1 MQSLWPFLTRELRDA
16 PGRANY
22 TLRLTLSCAVL
33 IVLFMTLHIPF
44 LAVALIVVFYVSQPN
59 VLMIKLV
66 SVVFVVTVS
75 VALGGVLLII
85 KWTYDYPLI
94 RLVASV
100 ILFFCAIYLMRVLG
114 KLGLAFFVVA
124 LAVIYAQT
132 FPSMTSQSEVLVRL
146 LLWLWVAINTAIL
159 VTLLVNACFQQ
170 AFPGYQFKARL
181 VVMLRQTARRL
192 SQPDDGTPPPT
203 VTEIAGQFNQL
214 RSLYQQ
220 AARATPEIAASPQAW
235 QSLMAAAL
243 SCSHLTA
250 LLQPGD
256 DHPDARRRIASQLN
270 ALADNLPAAAEVQPL
285 IVPRDGANSAILQEI
300 AEVLA
305 RLARGE
311 TIPLPQ
317 GEVEKAPLLLPDAW
331 SNPAYLHF
339 ALKTLL
345 ATLLCYVFYTAAD
358 WQGIHT
364 IMLSCVIVAQPG
376 LGATMQKTW
385 LRIGGALLATLIA
398 LLLIVFVQPWTDSL
412 SGLLAMTLP
421 VFALAAWIAA
431 GSERIAYAGI
441 QIGFTFALAFLSWF
455 GPLSNLTELRDRVI
469 GILLGVLVS
478 SIVHLYLW
486 PDSEAPQLKARL
498 AQLYRQLAQTLAAR
512 DDEVQQVPLFAALT
526 ESETLINRVAA
537 EPLGT
542 YAHPWPEAKSWPARA
557 TFRQAEEI
565 LRLSEGYRLYAAPED
580 TFLARCARRLEAYAS
595 DIDAQQNTVER
606 VQAQQPDPANPFG
619 APLVNALAALPTW
632 PLASSVIPRQATRSC
647 RKPLLFRASGAPWR
661 LPSPSRN

>member
-44 LAVALIVVFYVSQPN
+44 LAVALIVAFYVSQPN

-66 SVVFVVTVS
+66 SVVFVLTVS

-132 FPSMTSQSEVLVRL
+132 FPSMTSQSEILVRL

-421 VFALAAWIAA
+421 VLALAAWIAA

-526 ESETLINRVAA
+526 ESETLINRVSA

-606 VQAQQPDPANPFG
+606 VQAPQPDPANPFG
-619 APLVNALAALPTW
+619 APLVNALAALPAW
-632 PLASSVIPRQATRSC
+632 PFASSVIPRQATRS
-647 RKPLLFRASGAPWR
+647 
-661 LPSPSRN
+661 

>member
-132 FPSMTSQSEVLVRL
+132 FPSMTSQSEILVRL

-542 YAHPWPEAKSWPARA
+542 YAHPWPEAKSWPTRA

-606 VQAQQPDPANPFG
+606 VQAQQPDPTNPFG

-632 PLASSVIPRQATRSC
+632 PLASSVIPRQATRS
-647 RKPLLFRASGAPWR
+647 
-661 LPSPSRN
+661 

>member
-132 FPSMTSQSEVLVRL
+132 FPSMTSQSEILVRL

-192 SQPDDGTPPPT
+192 SQPDDGMPPPT

-595 DIDAQQNTVER
+595 DIDAQQNSVER

-632 PLASSVIPRQATRSC
+632 PLASSVIPRQATRS
-647 RKPLLFRASGAPWR
+647 
-661 LPSPSRN
+661 

>member
-66 SVVFVVTVS
+66 SVVFVLTVS

-132 FPSMTSQSEVLVRL
+132 FPSMTSQSEILVRL

-606 VQAQQPDPANPFG
+606 VQAPQPDPANPFG
-619 APLVNALAALPTW
+619 APLVNALAALPAW
-632 PLASSVIPRQATRSC
+632 PFASSVIPRQATRS
-647 RKPLLFRASGAPWR
+647 
-661 LPSPSRN
+661 

>member
-132 FPSMTSQSEVLVRL
+132 FPSMTSQSEILVRL

-181 VVMLRQTARRL
+181 VVMLRQTARLL

-256 DHPDARRRIASQLN
+256 DHPDARRQIASQLN

-285 IVPRDGANSAILQEI
+285 IVPRNGANSAILQEI

-632 PLASSVIPRQATRSC
+632 PLASSVIPRQATRS
-647 RKPLLFRASGAPWR
+647 
-661 LPSPSRN
+661 

>member
-132 FPSMTSQSEVLVRL
+132 FPSMTSQSEILVRL

-220 AARATPEIAASPQAW
+220 AARGTPEIAASPQDW

-632 PLASSVIPRQATRSC
+632 PLASSVIPRQATRS
-647 RKPLLFRASGAPWR
+647 
-661 LPSPSRN
+661 

>member
-132 FPSMTSQSEVLVRL
+132 FPSMTSQSEILVRL

-235 QSLMAAAL
+235 QSLIAAAL

-498 AQLYRQLAQTLAAR
+498 AQLYRQLAKTLAAR

-632 PLASSVIPRQATRSC
+632 PLASSVIPRQATRS
-647 RKPLLFRASGAPWR
+647 
-661 LPSPSRN
+661 

>member
-132 FPSMTSQSEVLVRL
+132 FPSMTSQSEILVRL

-192 SQPDDGTPPPT
+192 SQPDNGTPPPT

-542 YAHPWPEAKSWPARA
+542 YAHPWPEAKSWPSRA

-632 PLASSVIPRQATRSC
+632 PLASSVIPRQATRS
-647 RKPLLFRASGAPWR
+647 
-661 LPSPSRN
+661 

>member
-66 SVVFVVTVS
+66 SVVFVLTVS

-132 FPSMTSQSEVLVRL
+132 FPSMTSQSEILVRL

-181 VVMLRQTARRL
+181 VVMLRQTARLL

-421 VFALAAWIAA
+421 VLALAAWIAA

-526 ESETLINRVAA
+526 ESETLINRVSA

-606 VQAQQPDPANPFG
+606 VQAPQPDPANPFG
-619 APLVNALAALPTW
+619 APLVNALAALPAW
-632 PLASSVIPRQATRSC
+632 PFASSVIPRQATRS
-647 RKPLLFRASGAPWR
+647 
-661 LPSPSRN
+661 

>member
-66 SVVFVVTVS
+66 SVVFVLTVS

-132 FPSMTSQSEVLVRL
+132 FPSMTSQSEILVRL
-146 LLWLWVAINTAIL
+146 LLWLWVAITTAIL

-181 VVMLRQTARRL
+181 VVMIRQTARRL

-421 VFALAAWIAA
+421 VLALAAWIAA

-512 DDEVQQVPLFAALT
+512 NDEVQQVPLFAALT
-526 ESETLINRVAA
+526 ESETLINRVSA

-606 VQAQQPDPANPFG
+606 VQAPQPDPANPFG
-619 APLVNALAALPTW
+619 APLVNALAALPAW
-632 PLASSVIPRQATRSC
+632 PFASSVIPRQATRS
-647 RKPLLFRASGAPWR
+647 
-661 LPSPSRN
+661 

>member
-132 FPSMTSQSEVLVRL
+132 FPSMTSQSEILVRL

-181 VVMLRQTARRL
+181 VVMLRQTAQIL
-192 SQPDDGTPPPT
+192 SQPDGGAPQPSFK
-203 VTEIAGQFNQL
+203 EIAGQFNQL
-214 RSLYQQ
+214 QSLYQQ

-243 SCSHLTA
+243 RCYHLTA
-250 LLQPGD
+250 LLQPGR
-256 DHPDARRRIASQLN
+256 DHSDARQRIARELN
-270 ALADNLPAAAEVQPL
+270 ALADNLPRPTAADMEPL
-285 IVPRDGANSAILQEI
+285 MVPRDSDNSAILQEI

-311 TIPLPQ
+311 TIALPQ

-331 SNPAYLHF
+331 SNPVYLHF

-498 AQLYRQLAQTLAAR
+498 AQLYRQLAQTLSSS
-512 DDEVQQVPLFAALT
+512 DDEVQLVPLFAALT

-542 YAHPWPEAKSWPARA
+542 YAHPWPEAKNWPVRA
-557 TFRQAEEI
+557 TFHQAEEI
-565 LRLSEGYRLYAAPED
+565 LRLSEGYRLYAAPGD
-580 TFLARCARRLEAYAS
+580 TFTPLR
-595 DIDAQQNTVER
+595 
-606 VQAQQPDPANPFG
+606 PA
-619 APLVNALAALPTW
+619 A
-632 PLASSVIPRQATRSC
+632 
-647 RKPLLFRASGAPWR
+647 
-661 LPSPSRN
+661 

>member
-132 FPSMTSQSEVLVRL
+132 FPSMTSQSEILVRL

-317 GEVEKAPLLLPDAW
+317 GEVEKAPLLLPDTW

-606 VQAQQPDPANPFG
+606 VQAPQPDPANPFG

-632 PLASSVIPRQATRSC
+632 PLASSVIPRQATRS
-647 RKPLLFRASGAPWR
+647 
-661 LPSPSRN
+661 

>member
-132 FPSMTSQSEVLVRL
+132 FPSMTSQSEILVRL

-181 VVMLRQTARRL
+181 VVMLRQTARIL
-192 SQPDDGTPPPT
+192 SQPDGGAPQPSFK
-203 VTEIAGQFNQL
+203 VIAGQFNQL
-214 RSLYQQ
+214 QSLYQQ
-220 AARATPEIAASPQAW
+220 AARATPEIASSPQAW

-243 SCSHLTA
+243 RCYHLTA
-250 LLQPGD
+250 LLQPGR
-256 DHPDARRRIASQLN
+256 DHSDARQRIACELN
-270 ALADNLPAAAEVQPL
+270 ALADNLPSPTAADMEPL
-285 IVPRDGANSAILQEI
+285 MVPRDSDNSAILQEI

-311 TIPLPQ
+311 TIALPQ

-331 SNPAYLHF
+331 SNPVYLHF

-498 AQLYRQLAQTLAAR
+498 AQLYRQLAQTLSSS
-512 DDEVQQVPLFAALT
+512 DDEVQD
-526 ESETLINRVAA
+526 R
-537 EPLGT
+537 
-542 YAHPWPEAKSWPARA
+542 KS
-557 TFRQAEEI
+557 
-565 LRLSEGYRLYAAPED
+565 
-580 TFLARCARRLEAYAS
+580 
-595 DIDAQQNTVER
+595 V
-606 VQAQQPDPANPFG
+606 V
-619 APLVNALAALPTW
+619 
-632 PLASSVIPRQATRSC
+632 
-647 RKPLLFRASGAPWR
+647 
-661 LPSPSRN
+661 

>member
-66 SVVFVVTVS
+66 SVVFVLTVS

-132 FPSMTSQSEVLVRL
+132 FPSMTSQSEILVRL

-421 VFALAAWIAA
+421 VLALAAWIAA

-512 DDEVQQVPLFAALT
+512 EDEVQQVPLFAALT

-606 VQAQQPDPANPFG
+606 VQAPQPDPANPFG
-619 APLVNALAALPTW
+619 APLVNALAALPAW
-632 PLASSVIPRQATRSC
+632 PFASSVIPQQATRS
-647 RKPLLFRASGAPWR
+647 
-661 LPSPSRN
+661 

>member
-132 FPSMTSQSEVLVRL
+132 FPSMTSQSEILVRL

-192 SQPDDGTPPPT
+192 SQPDNGTPPPT

-431 GSERIAYAGI
+431 GSERISYAGI

-632 PLASSVIPRQATRSC
+632 PLASSVIPRQATRS
-647 RKPLLFRASGAPWR
+647 
-661 LPSPSRN
+661 

>member
-1 MQSLWPFLTRELRDA
+1 MQSLWPFLTRELHDA

-66 SVVFVVTVS
+66 SVVFVLTVS

-132 FPSMTSQSEVLVRL
+132 FPSMTSQSEILVRL

-421 VFALAAWIAA
+421 VLALAAWIAA

-526 ESETLINRVAA
+526 ESETLINRVSA

-606 VQAQQPDPANPFG
+606 VQAPQPDPANPFG
-619 APLVNALAALPTW
+619 APLVNALAALPAW
-632 PLASSVIPRQATRSC
+632 PFASSVIPRQATRS
-647 RKPLLFRASGAPWR
+647 
-661 LPSPSRN
+661 

>member
-1 MQSLWPFLTRELRDA
+1 MQSFWSFLTRELRDA

-33 IVLFMTLHIPF
+33 IVLFMTLQIPF

-59 VLMIKLV
+59 VVMIKLV
-66 SVVFVVTVS
+66 SLVFVVTVS

-94 RLVASV
+94 RLIASV
-100 ILFFCAIYLMRVLG
+100 FLFFCAIYLMRVLG
-114 KLGLAFFVVA
+114 KLGMAFFVVA

-132 FPSMTSQSEVLVRL
+132 FPSMTSQSEILVRL
-146 LLWLWVAINTAIL
+146 LMWLWVAINTAIL
-159 VTLLVNACFQQ
+159 VTLLVNACFRQ

-181 VVMLRQTARRL
+181 VVMLRQTARAL
-192 SQPDDGTPPPT
+192 THPGNEQPTFKAL
-203 VTEIAGQFNQL
+203 AGQFNQL
-214 RSLYQQ
+214 QSLYQQ

-243 SCSHLTA
+243 RCYHLTT
-250 LLQPGD
+250 LLQPGN
-256 DHPDARRRIASQLN
+256 DHSDARQQLARKLN
-270 ALADNLPAAAEVQPL
+270 ALADNLPTTVADIQPQV
-285 IVPRDGANSAILQEI
+285 IPRESANSAILQEL
-300 AEVLA
+300 AGVLA

-311 TIPLPQ
+311 AIPLPR

-376 LGATMQKTW
+376 LGATLQKTW

-398 LLLIVFVQPWTDSL
+398 LILIVFVQPWTDSL

-455 GPLSNLTELRDRVI
+455 APLSNLTELRDRVI

-498 AQLYRQLAQTLAAR
+498 AQLYRQLAQTLSAR
-512 DDEVQQVPLFAALT
+512 NDEVQLVPLFAALT
-526 ESETLINRVAA
+526 ESETLLHRVAA
-537 EPLGT
+537 EPLAT
-542 YAHPWPEAKSWPARA
+542 YAHPWPDAKKWPVRA

-580 TFLARCARRLEAYAS
+580 TFLARCAGRLEGYAAS
-595 DIDAQQNTVER
+595 IDQQQNTAITPQVLH
-606 VQAQQPDPANPFG
+606 PDPANPFG
-619 APLVNALAALPTW
+619 APLLNALAALPTW
-632 PLASSVIPRQATRSC
+632 SFASSVIPRQAARS
-647 RKPLLFRASGAPWR
+647 
-661 LPSPSRN
+661 

>member
-66 SVVFVVTVS
+66 SVVFVLTVS

-132 FPSMTSQSEVLVRL
+132 FPSMTSQSEILVRL

-285 IVPRDGANSAILQEI
+285 IVPRNGANSAILQEI

-421 VFALAAWIAA
+421 VLALAAWIAA

-526 ESETLINRVAA
+526 ESETLINRVSA

-619 APLVNALAALPTW
+619 APLVNALAALPAW
-632 PLASSVIPRQATRSC
+632 PFASSVIPRQATRS
-647 RKPLLFRASGAPWR
+647 
-661 LPSPSRN
+661 

>member
-132 FPSMTSQSEVLVRL
+132 FPSMTSQSEILVRL

-181 VVMLRQTARRL
+181 VVMLRQTAKVL
-192 SQPDDGTPPPT
+192 SQPDEGEPQPT
-203 VTEIAGQFNQL
+203 FTEIAGQFNQL
-214 RSLYQQ
+214 QSLYQQ

-243 SCSHLTA
+243 RCYHLTA

-498 AQLYRQLAQTLAAR
+498 AQLYRQLAKTLAAR

-632 PLASSVIPRQATRSC
+632 PLASSVIPRQATRS
-647 RKPLLFRASGAPWR
+647 
-661 LPSPSRN
+661 

>member
-132 FPSMTSQSEVLVRL
+132 FPSMTSQSEILVRL

-250 LLQPGD
+250 LLLPGD

-270 ALADNLPAAAEVQPL
+270 ALADNLPAAAEIQPL

-300 AEVLA
+300 AEVLV

-311 TIPLPQ
+311 TILLPQ

-606 VQAQQPDPANPFG
+606 VQAPQPDPANPFG

-632 PLASSVIPRQATRSC
+632 PLASSVIPRQATRS
-647 RKPLLFRASGAPWR
+647 
-661 LPSPSRN
+661 

>member
-132 FPSMTSQSEVLVRL
+132 FPSMTSQSEILVRL

-526 ESETLINRVAA
+526 ESETLINRVSA

-632 PLASSVIPRQATRSC
+632 PLASSVIPRQATRS
-647 RKPLLFRASGAPWR
+647 
-661 LPSPSRN
+661 

>member
-132 FPSMTSQSEVLVRL
+132 FPAMTSQSEILVRL

-250 LLQPGD
+250 LLLPGD

-606 VQAQQPDPANPFG
+606 VQAPQPDPANPFG

-632 PLASSVIPRQATRSC
+632 PLASSVIPRQATRS
-647 RKPLLFRASGAPWR
+647 
-661 LPSPSRN
+661 

>member
-66 SVVFVVTVS
+66 SVVFVLTVS

-132 FPSMTSQSEVLVRL
+132 FPSMTSQSEILVRL

-412 SGLLAMTLP
+412 SGLLAMTLS
-421 VFALAAWIAA
+421 VLALAAWIAA

-526 ESETLINRVAA
+526 ESETLINRVSA

-606 VQAQQPDPANPFG
+606 VQAPQPDPANPFG
-619 APLVNALAALPTW
+619 APLVNALAALPAW
-632 PLASSVIPRQATRSC
+632 PFASSVIPRQATRS
-647 RKPLLFRASGAPWR
+647 
-661 LPSPSRN
+661 

>member
-132 FPSMTSQSEVLVRL
+132 FPSMTSQSEILVRL

-250 LLQPGD
+250 LLLPGD

-358 WQGIHT
+358 WQGIHN

-606 VQAQQPDPANPFG
+606 VQAPQPDPANPFG

-632 PLASSVIPRQATRSC
+632 PLASSVIPRQATRS
-647 RKPLLFRASGAPWR
+647 
-661 LPSPSRN
+661 

>member
-132 FPSMTSQSEVLVRL
+132 FPSMTSQSEILVRL

-181 VVMLRQTARRL
+181 VVMLRQTAQIL
-192 SQPDDGTPPPT
+192 SQPDGGAPQPSFK
-203 VTEIAGQFNQL
+203 EIAGQFNQL
-214 RSLYQQ
+214 QSLYQQ

-243 SCSHLTA
+243 RCYHLTA
-250 LLQPGD
+250 LLQPGR
-256 DHPDARRRIASQLN
+256 DHSDARQRIARELN
-270 ALADNLPAAAEVQPL
+270 ALADNLPSPTAADMEPL
-285 IVPRDGANSAILQEI
+285 MVPRDSDNSAILQEI

-305 RLARGE
+305 RLACGE
-311 TIPLPQ
+311 TIALPQ

-331 SNPAYLHF
+331 SNPVYLHF

-498 AQLYRQLAQTLAAR
+498 AQLYRQLAQTLSSS
-512 DDEVQQVPLFAALT
+512 DDEVQLVPLFAALT

-542 YAHPWPEAKSWPARA
+542 YAHPWPEAKNWPVRA
-557 TFRQAEEI
+557 TFHQAEEI
-565 LRLSEGYRLYAAPED
+565 LRLSEGYRLYAAPGD
-580 TFLARCARRLEAYAS
+580 TFYPLR
-595 DIDAQQNTVER
+595 
-606 VQAQQPDPANPFG
+606 PA
-619 APLVNALAALPTW
+619 A
-632 PLASSVIPRQATRSC
+632 
-647 RKPLLFRASGAPWR
+647 
-661 LPSPSRN
+661 

>member
-132 FPSMTSQSEVLVRL
+132 FPSMTSQSEILVRL

-181 VVMLRQTARRL
+181 VVMLRQTAQIL
-192 SQPDDGTPPPT
+192 SQPDGGAPQPSFK
-203 VTEIAGQFNQL
+203 EIAGQFNQL
-214 RSLYQQ
+214 QSLYQQ

-243 SCSHLTA
+243 RCYHLTA
-250 LLQPGD
+250 LLQPGR
-256 DHPDARRRIASQLN
+256 DHSDARQRIARELN
-270 ALADNLPAAAEVQPL
+270 ALADNLPSPTAADMEPL
-285 IVPRDGANSAILQEI
+285 MVPRDSDNSAILQEI

-311 TIPLPQ
+311 TIALPQ

-331 SNPAYLHF
+331 SNPVYLHF

-498 AQLYRQLAQTLAAR
+498 AQLYRQLAQTLSSS
-512 DDEVQQVPLFAALT
+512 DDEVQLVPLFAALT

-542 YAHPWPEAKSWPARA
+542 YAHPWPEAKNWPVRA
-557 TFRQAEEI
+557 TFHQAEEI
-565 LRLSEGYRLYAAPED
+565 LRLSEGYRLYAAPGD
-580 TFLARCARRLEAYAS
+580 TFTPLR
-595 DIDAQQNTVER
+595 
-606 VQAQQPDPANPFG
+606 PA
-619 APLVNALAALPTW
+619 A
-632 PLASSVIPRQATRSC
+632 
-647 RKPLLFRASGAPWR
+647 
-661 LPSPSRN
+661 

>member
-66 SVVFVVTVS
+66 SVVFVLTVS

-132 FPSMTSQSEVLVRL
+132 FPSMTSQSEILVRL

-421 VFALAAWIAA
+421 VLALAAWIAA

-441 QIGFTFALAFLSWF
+441 QIGFTFSLAFLSWF

-512 DDEVQQVPLFAALT
+512 NDEVQQVPLFAALT
-526 ESETLINRVAA
+526 ESETLINRVSA

-606 VQAQQPDPANPFG
+606 VQAPQPDPANPFG
-619 APLVNALAALPTW
+619 APLVNALAALPAW
-632 PLASSVIPRQATRSC
+632 PFASSVIPRQATRS
-647 RKPLLFRASGAPWR
+647 
-661 LPSPSRN
+661 

>member
-132 FPSMTSQSEVLVRL
+132 FPSMTSQSEILVRL

-486 PDSEAPQLKARL
+486 PDSEAPQLKACL

-512 DDEVQQVPLFAALT
+512 DNEVQQVPLFAALT

-606 VQAQQPDPANPFG
+606 VQAPQPDPANPFG

-632 PLASSVIPRQATRSC
+632 PLASSVIPRQATRS
-647 RKPLLFRASGAPWR
+647 
-661 LPSPSRN
+661 

>member
-66 SVVFVVTVS
+66 SVVFVLTVS

-132 FPSMTSQSEVLVRL
+132 FPSMTSQSEILVRL

-181 VVMLRQTARRL
+181 VVMLRQMARRL

-285 IVPRDGANSAILQEI
+285 IVPRNGANSAILQEI

-421 VFALAAWIAA
+421 VLALAAWIAA

-526 ESETLINRVAA
+526 ESETLINRVSA

-606 VQAQQPDPANPFG
+606 VQAPQPDPANPFG
-619 APLVNALAALPTW
+619 APLVNALAALPAW
-632 PLASSVIPRQATRSC
+632 PFASSVIPRQATRS
-647 RKPLLFRASGAPWR
+647 
-661 LPSPSRN
+661 

>member
-66 SVVFVVTVS
+66 SVVFVLTVS

-132 FPSMTSQSEVLVRL
+132 FPSMTSQSEILVRL

-421 VFALAAWIAA
+421 VLALAAWIAA

-526 ESETLINRVAA
+526 ESETLINRVSA

-606 VQAQQPDPANPFG
+606 VQAPQPDPANPFG
-619 APLVNALAALPTW
+619 APLVNALAALPAW
-632 PLASSVIPRQATRSC
+632 PFASSVIPRQATRS
-647 RKPLLFRASGAPWR
+647 
-661 LPSPSRN
+661 

>member
-132 FPSMTSQSEVLVRL
+132 FPSMTSQSEILVRL

-331 SNPAYLHF
+331 SNPTYLHF

-358 WQGIHT
+358 WQGVHT

-632 PLASSVIPRQATRSC
+632 PLASSVIPRQATRS
-647 RKPLLFRASGAPWR
+647 
-661 LPSPSRN
+661 

>member
-132 FPSMTSQSEVLVRL
+132 FPSMTSQSEILVRL
-146 LLWLWVAINTAIL
+146 LLWLWMAINTAIL

-512 DDEVQQVPLFAALT
+512 DDGVQQVPLFAALT

-632 PLASSVIPRQATRSC
+632 PLASSVIPRQATRS
-647 RKPLLFRASGAPWR
+647 
-661 LPSPSRN
+661 

>member
-132 FPSMTSQSEVLVRL
+132 FPSMTSQSEILVRL

-181 VVMLRQTARRL
+181 VVMLRQTARLL

-250 LLQPGD
+250 LLLPGD

-285 IVPRDGANSAILQEI
+285 IVPRNGANSAILQEI

-606 VQAQQPDPANPFG
+606 VQAPQPDPANPFG

-632 PLASSVIPRQATRSC
+632 PLASSVIPRQATRS
-647 RKPLLFRASGAPWR
+647 
-661 LPSPSRN
+661 

>member
-66 SVVFVVTVS
+66 SVVFVLTVS

-132 FPSMTSQSEVLVRL
+132 FPSMTSQSEILVRL
-146 LLWLWVAINTAIL
+146 LLWLWVAITTAIL

-376 LGATMQKTW
+376 LGATMRKTW

-421 VFALAAWIAA
+421 VLALAAWIAA

-478 SIVHLYLW
+478 SIIHLYLW

-512 DDEVQQVPLFAALT
+512 NDEVQQVPLFAALT
-526 ESETLINRVAA
+526 ESETLINRVSA

-606 VQAQQPDPANPFG
+606 VQAPQPDPANPFG
-619 APLVNALAALPTW
+619 APLVNALAALPAW
-632 PLASSVIPRQATRSC
+632 PFASSVIPRQVTRS
-647 RKPLLFRASGAPWR
+647 
-661 LPSPSRN
+661 

>member
-66 SVVFVVTVS
+66 SVVFVLTVS

-192 SQPDDGTPPPT
+192 SQPDNGTPPPT

-526 ESETLINRVAA
+526 ESETLINRVSA

-632 PLASSVIPRQATRSC
+632 PLASSVIPRQATRS
-647 RKPLLFRASGAPWR
+647 
-661 LPSPSRN
+661 